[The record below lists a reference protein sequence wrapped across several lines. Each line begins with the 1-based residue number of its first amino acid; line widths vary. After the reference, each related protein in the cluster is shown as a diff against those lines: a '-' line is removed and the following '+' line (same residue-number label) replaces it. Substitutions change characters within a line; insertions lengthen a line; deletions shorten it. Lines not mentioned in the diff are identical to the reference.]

1 MLVRAIL
8 RGIADEI
15 AIVTHIFKPS
25 PLTNLVNKHNA
36 IANNDDRL
44 KKIYPETTGKEL
56 KELIAL
62 HEPETQIELLYGYIV
77 DTRKIHAIKIDENN
91 ACELPTADTTDSA
104 NSFVKEST
112 PIDKSNDDYD
122 KNADDDREIK
132 LYLIKTL
139 VTIVVST
146 LSVILLGIFIYSL
159 ETNTLPNNE
168 IIKAIF
174 TTMVDIIKL
183 IVLPSKD

>member
-15 AIVTHIFKPS
+15 AIVTHVFKPS
-25 PLTNLVNKHNA
+25 PLTNLVNKHNT

-62 HEPETQIELLYGYIV
+62 HEPETQVELLYGYIV
-77 DTRKIHAIKIDENN
+77 DTRKIHAIKIDEND
-91 ACELPTADTTDSA
+91 ACELPTTDTTDSV
-104 NSFVKEST
+104 NSSVKEST
-112 PIDKSNDDYD
+112 PTVKPTDKSNDD
-122 KNADDDREIK
+122 DDRQIK

-146 LSVILLGIFIYSL
+146 LGAILLGIFIYSL